1 MVLVQQ
7 IKRTWLLA
15 TLYKNATET
24 DPLGSLTP
32 LNFGYELT
40 EHGMCVKWYEG
51 EQVHPEVD
59 GNAEENSEDDDEDAM
74 DENETDDE

>member
-1 MVLVQQ
+1 MLQKP
-7 IKRTWLLA
+7 IHLAASPHLTLAMNWL
-15 TLYKNATET
+15 NMECVWS
-24 DPLGSLTP
+24 G
-32 LNFGYELT
+32 
-40 EHGMCVKWYEG
+40 VKWYEG